1 MKKVSS
7 RKHDRFGRVLDSDPV
22 YLIAALALMALLVSF
37 YAVLLVNMNAID
49 TKTEDLKEH
58 PYAVTVAAGRAET
71 LLMQVRTLDNRLA
84 FARTPETVASVK
96 TEFASIDENLR
107 TAFRVVEQRHHG
119 NPEKVKDLVS
129 NYEEFSELQ
138 DRLIALSLSDA
149 DDEAVAAFLASEI
162 DPRIDR
168 MLEDNQAIISAA
180 ARSFDQLYK
189 AVGKTRQDTMFTAS
203 VLMTA
208 VMVALVLFL
217 VVIKRKNRQERE
229 LQESLRCAME
239 KAQDASEAKSR
250 FLSNVS
256 HDIRTPLTAKADSKH
271 LTFSVLRVDV
281 EEGLVLGDEMHVNQ
295 VLINLLG
302 NAVKYTEPSGT
313 VSLAVEELR
322 GDERVE
328 YAAQHGLS
336 LEPTSH
342 DGFDMRIR
350 LIRFIVEDDGIGM
363 SKEFMSRLFDP
374 FEREEVP
381 TRLSVEGTGLG
392 LSIVKNLADLMGGT
406 VQVQSERGRGSRFTL
421 VLPFEACEG
430 DACKLQLEESIE
442 AERSDA
448 AVSAVSC
455 SWQHV
460 HVLLAE
466 DNEIIGEIAEEII
479 ASTGATVERAWNGLD
494 VLDLLE
500 GAPEGRFDLVFMDI
514 QMPGM
519 DGLEAARLVVERYR
533 EAGRARPPII
543 ATTANAYEE
552 DRRRALDAGMDG
564 FAVKPIGK
572 SEVCHLFATFVD
584 AKIDE

>member
-84 FARTPETVASVK
+84 FARAPETVASVK

-217 VVIKRKNRQERE
+217 AVIKRKNRQERE
-229 LQESLRCAME
+229 L
-239 KAQDASEAKSR
+239 
-250 FLSNVS
+250 
-256 HDIRTPLTAKADSKH
+256 
-271 LTFSVLRVDV
+271 
-281 EEGLVLGDEMHVNQ
+281 
-295 VLINLLG
+295 
-302 NAVKYTEPSGT
+302 
-313 VSLAVEELR
+313 
-322 GDERVE
+322 
-328 YAAQHGLS
+328 
-336 LEPTSH
+336 
-342 DGFDMRIR
+342 
-350 LIRFIVEDDGIGM
+350 
-363 SKEFMSRLFDP
+363 
-374 FEREEVP
+374 
-381 TRLSVEGTGLG
+381 
-392 LSIVKNLADLMGGT
+392 
-406 VQVQSERGRGSRFTL
+406 
-421 VLPFEACEG
+421 
-430 DACKLQLEESIE
+430 
-442 AERSDA
+442 
-448 AVSAVSC
+448 
-455 SWQHV
+455 
-460 HVLLAE
+460 
-466 DNEIIGEIAEEII
+466 
-479 ASTGATVERAWNGLD
+479 
-494 VLDLLE
+494 
-500 GAPEGRFDLVFMDI
+500 
-514 QMPGM
+514 
-519 DGLEAARLVVERYR
+519 
-533 EAGRARPPII
+533 
-543 ATTANAYEE
+543 
-552 DRRRALDAGMDG
+552 
-564 FAVKPIGK
+564 
-572 SEVCHLFATFVD
+572 
-584 AKIDE
+584 

>member
-217 VVIKRKNRQERE
+217 AVIKRKNRQERE

-256 HDIRTPLTAKADSKH
+256 HDIRTPLTAIMGLVDIAVEHIDERDRVKECFDKVQLSSHHLLNLVNDVLDMSKIESGQINLCCKPFDLHVVVETLGSIVRPQADSKH

-328 YAAQHGLS
+328 YAA
-336 LEPTSH
+336 
-342 DGFDMRIR
+342 F
-350 LIRFIVEDDGIGM
+350 
-363 SKEFMSRLFDP
+363 
-374 FEREEVP
+374 
-381 TRLSVEGTGLG
+381 RLSRPAMTA
-392 LSIVKNLADLMGGT
+392 SI
-406 VQVQSERGRGSRFTL
+406 
-421 VLPFEACEG
+421 C
-430 DACKLQLEESIE
+430 
-442 AERSDA
+442 
-448 AVSAVSC
+448 
-455 SWQHV
+455 
-460 HVLLAE
+460 
-466 DNEIIGEIAEEII
+466 
-479 ASTGATVERAWNGLD
+479 
-494 VLDLLE
+494 
-500 GAPEGRFDLVFMDI
+500 VF
-514 QMPGM
+514 
-519 DGLEAARLVVERYR
+519 A
-533 EAGRARPPII
+533 
-543 ATTANAYEE
+543 
-552 DRRRALDAGMDG
+552 
-564 FAVKPIGK
+564 
-572 SEVCHLFATFVD
+572 
-584 AKIDE
+584 